1 MMSLKS
7 DLRADLLLLT
17 TAFIWGFSF
26 VFQSTGMDHVGPF
39 TFVFGRFVIATIA
52 IVPIWYIMEKPQ
64 KVFVFQP
71 MDIKAFQ
78 LGTIMAV
85 GMLVQQSGLL
95 YTTVARAGFLTGIY
109 IIFVPLIGL
118 FMGSRTEWPTWIGVF
133 LSLVGLYFLG
143 QIQTDEFLI
152 GDGLMLLSSVLWA
165 LHVIYTGKVAN
176 KISVFR
182 LMFLQFAIAALL
194 SWLAMLIFETWD
206 WQAVKGAA
214 VSLLFVGVLASGIGF
229 SLQVVSMRTAP
240 ASHAA
245 LILSFEA
252 VFAAIGGWWLLDEY
266 LTTPELIGCGLIFSG
281 GLISQLKVFLKASGE
296 AIEHPRGVN

>member
-1 MMSLKS
+1 MSLKS

-17 TAFIWGFSF
+17 TAFIWGFAF

-52 IVPIWYIMEKPQ
+52 IVPIWYIMEKPK

-71 MDIKAFQ
+71 TDIKAFQ
-78 LGTIMAV
+78 LGIIMAV
-85 GMLVQQSGLL
+85 GMLVQQSGLM
-95 YTTVARAGFLTGIY
+95 YTTVARAGFLTGVY

-143 QIQTDEFLI
+143 RIQTDQFLI
-152 GDGLMLLSSVLWA
+152 GDGLILLSSVLWA
-165 LHVIYTGKVAN
+165 LHVIYTGKIAN
-176 KISVFR
+176 QISVFR
-182 LMFLQFAIAALL
+182 LMFLQFAVAAML
-194 SWLAMLIFETWD
+194 SWLVRLFFETWD
-206 WQAVKGAA
+206 WHAVKGAA
-214 VSLLFVGVLASGIGF
+214 LSLLFVGVLASGIGF

-240 ASHAA
+240 ASHTA

-252 VFAAIGGWWLLDEY
+252 VFAAIGGWWLLDKY
-266 LTTPELIGCGLIFSG
+266 LTTPELIGCALILSG
-281 GLISQLKVFLKASGE
+281 GLISQLKVLLKVSGD